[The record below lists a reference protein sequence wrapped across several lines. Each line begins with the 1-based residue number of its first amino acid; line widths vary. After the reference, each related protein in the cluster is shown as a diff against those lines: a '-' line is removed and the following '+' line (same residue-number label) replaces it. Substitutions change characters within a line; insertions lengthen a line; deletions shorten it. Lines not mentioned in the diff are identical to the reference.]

1 MNWAGFLRTSL
12 VYLVGVASGVM
23 STLIADELKAQ
34 KAARETS
41 CLFAIDVAWV
51 VDATTK
57 LQAGAMIPEGERP
70 NTPMLDGAPVTT
82 IELPPELRLK
92 VLGVQNEWMKLRA
105 ANITISFT
113 EDKERRAK
121 EAAAM
126 RTRAENLRSMAEHAA
141 EKLRFVCG
149 RQALQG

>member
-1 MNWAGFLRTSL
+1 MNWGGFLRTAV
-12 VYLVGVASGVM
+12 VYLVGVASGVL

-34 KAARETS
+34 KAASETS

-51 VDATTK
+51 VDATTT
-57 LQAGAMIPEGERP
+57 LQAGALISEGERP

-92 VLGVQNEWMKLRA
+92 ILGVQNEWMKLRA
-105 ANITISFT
+105 ANIIIPLT
-113 EDKERRAK
+113 EDKDKHAQEV
-121 EAAAM
+121 AAM

-141 EKLRFVCG
+141 EKLRSVCG
-149 RQALQG
+149 RNV